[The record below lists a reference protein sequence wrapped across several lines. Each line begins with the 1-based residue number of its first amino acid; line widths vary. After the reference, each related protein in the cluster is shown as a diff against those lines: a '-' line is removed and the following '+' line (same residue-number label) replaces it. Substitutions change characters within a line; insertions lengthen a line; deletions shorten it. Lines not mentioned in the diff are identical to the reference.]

1 MSAPCVYSAVV
12 AITAEL
18 ASHGI
23 AKSHANEAEGYKY
36 RSIDDLL
43 DRLAPLLARHRLCVF
58 PRALERQVARVADGK
73 GRLLSHVSLRV
84 SFLLTSGEDGSH
96 HSIEAFG
103 EALDGGDKATAKAL
117 SAAYKSAMILTFCI
131 PVSGEDDSDHPSHR
145 LIARVHEAEPVQG
158 WEQWYS
164 DIIDIIDVCES
175 ELAIAT
181 VQERNRELLKS
192 MSREQP
198 ELYRQLG
205 AAFQGRRSL
214 LAERERALR
223 SNAKVSPAK
232 RTRRAAPP
240 TQDVVA

>member
-1 MSAPCVYSAVV
+1 MSAPCVFSAVV

-23 AKSHANEAEGYKY
+23 SKSHTNAAEGYKY

-43 DRLAPLLARHRLCVF
+43 DRLAPLLARHRLCVL
-58 PRALERQVARVADGK
+58 PRALERQVASVADDN
-73 GRLLSHVSLRV
+73 GRLLSHVVLRV
-84 SFLLTSGEDGSH
+84 SFILTSGEDGSH

-117 SAAYKSAMILTFCI
+117 SAAYKSAMVLTFCI
-131 PVSGEDDSDHPSHR
+131 PVSGDDDSDHPSNR
-145 LIARVHEAEPVQG
+145 LIARIHEAEPVQG
-158 WEQWYS
+158 WAQWYS
-164 DIIDIIDVCES
+164 EIINIVDVCES
-175 ELAIAT
+175 ELAIAA

-205 AAFQGRRSL
+205 AAFQGRRSV
-214 LAERERALR
+214 LAERERGLR
-223 SNAKVSPAK
+223 SDRKLSSSK

-240 TQDVVA
+240 TQDLVG